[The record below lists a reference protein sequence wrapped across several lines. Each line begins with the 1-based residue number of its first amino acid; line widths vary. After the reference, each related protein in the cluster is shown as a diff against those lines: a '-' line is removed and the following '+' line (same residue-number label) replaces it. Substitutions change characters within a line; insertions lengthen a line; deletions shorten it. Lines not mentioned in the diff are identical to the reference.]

1 MTHYINLEKKRLV
14 GRNNQPIPPL
24 QTDYSTVTD
33 EVFTFIDSNNKIIEL
48 PASGGLYY
56 AGSLKM
62 NQSPSSLLW
71 LCEDFTISGNQLTFN
86 NIDTYTSGYMREI
99 KKKYTEVNIEIGV
112 SDGEN
117 KKVFLRDTAL
127 ANPRVYIDGID
138 PHDIPIPDFATKE
151 YVDAAVSGKQD
162 LITSTNKLAYDL
174 VSGAPSVPSS
184 IIEDV
189 TVNGSSIVQNG
200 IAAIPLAET
209 NSLGLMK
216 VYQQGGFGL
225 GVNPEHFLYVT
236 KATLGDITKRNTTY
250 RPITPYDLNFAVK
263 SSLTDINHL
272 TLTSGEQA
280 TTQAVFNVPGLNTNG
295 KIEYSMLDNAPAI
308 PSAVSDLV
316 NDSGFATSSYV
327 DEAVNE
333 PIEIIKLVG
342 SNANTFTISG
352 TNKAYYIDCYSD
364 ATAHP
369 LSCEL
374 IDGKELVWGVD
385 INLGPSASIVYGDT
399 FNTDECDALTA
410 NNLNRCVVRSD
421 GKSGILK
428 VYSTTDLANP
438 WPKYA
443 DIWWQFSIPGADPVT
458 GTLTLNDELFND
470 MPQWGEYTGDST
482 SQCLR
487 YEGMGTWRL
496 FFNGDYDY
504 IMANKIWESN
514 IDQSGQLAHIKITW
528 RG

>member
-127 ANPRVYIDGID
+127 ANPRVYIDGVD
-138 PHDIPIPDFATKE
+138 PHDITIPDFATKD

-162 LITSTNKLAYDL
+162 LITSSNKLSYTL
-174 VSGAPSVPSS
+174 ISGNP
-184 IIEDV
+184 
-189 TVNGSSIVQNG
+189 T
-200 IAAIPLAET
+200 IP
-209 NSLGLMK
+209 
-216 VYQQGGFGL
+216 
-225 GVNPEHFLYVT
+225 T
-236 KATLGDITKRNTTY
+236 KT
-250 RPITPYDLNFAVK
+250 
-263 SSLTDINHL
+263 
-272 TLTSGEQA
+272 
-280 TTQAVFNVPGLNTNG
+280 
-295 KIEYSMLDNAPAI
+295 
-308 PSAVSDLV
+308 SDLV

-333 PIEIIKLVG
+333 PSEIIKLVG
-342 SNANTFTISG
+342 SNANAFTISG

-364 ATAHP
+364 ETAHP

-374 IDGKELVWGVD
+374 IDGKELIWGVD
-385 INLGPSASIVYGDT
+385 INLGPSSSIVYGDT
-399 FNTDECDALTA
+399 FNSDECNALAA
-410 NNLNRCVVRSD
+410 NCLNRCVVRSD

-428 VYSTTDLANP
+428 VYSTTDLADP

-443 DIWWQFSIPGADPVT
+443 DIWWQFSIPGVDPVT
-458 GTLTLNDELFND
+458 GTLTLNDELFNG

-482 SQCLR
+482 SECLR

-496 FFNGDYDY
+496 FFAGDYDY
-504 IMANKIWESN
+504 IMANKIWEST